1 MTRASG
7 AKTSVKFAQEVEWKH
22 AFSPEEYPLGD
33 VYGLNIRS
41 CSLGGSKNQFQS
53 ETINDKRAVV
63 GLGEGNKAVEGDIV
77 TDFLP
82 EGQEILFRHLLGKDP
97 TGCDR
102 ALVEDSSDEDYGKW
116 RLRMKGVADT
126 LQGLCVEKA
135 FTSLSEYFIFRGCRI
150 NTMTLNLIQEGF
162 HDITWNFIGT
172 SEEIKGTPE
181 FDPTAHPASYCTDN
195 GYTGYQAV
203 IQIMKPA
210 YVDENGNTVAAD
222 SNWVTLG
229 NITTGNIT
237 ITNNTETDGYVLG
250 SDERASAEHGT
261 RQCTGSW
268 TMFFESVELYQIFL
282 QGLECKLRFIFTSPE
297 GKIIRLIFPCVK
309 LGGDSPAIESAA
321 GINLN
326 LTFQAKYQPAI
337 DGDPYSDTDVMVEFV
352 KPVPQD
358 ATEIPQVE
366 PEPIKGT
373 IAAPTITSAVID
385 SEDNTKVLLTINAPS
400 GLSTDLSNTEF
411 LAAISWTADAEET
424 TAVDLTNIANGKI
437 TVTCSNAIVASEEI
451 VIAANALKNGG
462 VANSNAIKCL
472 TSVSA

>member
-22 AFSPEEYPLGD
+22 VFTPEEYPLGN

-97 TGCDR
+97 NGCDR
-102 ALVEDSSDEDYGKW
+102 VLVNDANDEDNGKW

-135 FTSLSEYFIFRGCRI
+135 FTSLNEYFIFRGCRI

-172 SEEIKGTPE
+172 SEEIKGSPE
-181 FDPTAHPASYCTDN
+181 FDPTAHPASYCVDN

-203 IQIMKPA
+203 IQIMRPA
-210 YVDENGNTVAAD
+210 RTDENGQAVPAD
-222 SNWVTLG
+222 SDWVTLG
-229 NITTGNIT
+229 NITNGNIT

-268 TMFFESVELYQIFL
+268 TMFFDSVDLYNIFL
-282 QGLECKLRFIFTSPE
+282 KGLECKLRFVFESPV
-297 GKIIRLIFPCVK
+297 GKIIRIIFPCVK

-326 LTFQAKYQPAI
+326 LTFQAKYQAAI
-337 DGDPYSDTDVMVEFV
+337 DGDPYSDTDVLVEFV
-352 KPVPQD
+352 KPAESGDPVD
-358 ATEIPQVE
+358 IEDE
-366 PEPIKGT
+366 PSKGT
-373 IAAPTITSAVID
+373 ISAPTIASYVID
-385 SEDNTKVLLTINAPS
+385 ATDSTKSVITLNAPS
-400 GLSTDLSNTEF
+400 GMTLGMTEADLKDAITFSATETISTMTVD
-411 LAAISWTADAEET
+411 LAAKTITLITADEIAVGEE
-424 TAVDLTNIANGKI
+424 
-437 TVTCSNAIVASEEI
+437 VTLPSGAI
-451 VIAANALKNGG
+451 KNGG
-462 VANSNAIKCL
+462 VANTSAISK
-472 TSVSA
+472 VAVAGA

>member
-7 AKTSVKFAQEVEWKH
+7 AKTSVKFAQEVLWKQP
-22 AFSPEEYPLGD
+22 FTPEEYPLGN

-102 ALVEDSSDEDYGKW
+102 ALVEDSTDEDYNKW

-126 LQGLCVEKA
+126 MQGLCVEKA
-135 FTSLSEYFIFRGCRI
+135 FTSLNEYFIFRGCRI

-181 FDPTAHPASYCTDN
+181 FDPATHAASYCTDN

-210 YVDENGNTVAAD
+210 YTDENGNTVAAD
-222 SNWVTLG
+222 SDWVTLG

-282 QGLECKLRFIFTSPE
+282 QGLECKLRFVFTSPE
-297 GKIIRLIFPCVK
+297 GKIIRLVFPCVK

-326 LTFQAKYQPAI
+326 LTFQAKYLPLV

-352 KPVPQD
+352 KPVPD
-358 ATEIPQVE
+358 GATEIPQVE
-366 PEPIKGT
+366 PEPAQGAIS
-373 IAAPTITSAVID
+373 APTIASAVID
-385 SEDNTKVLLTINAPS
+385 STDNSKVVITINAAS
-400 GLSTDLSNTEF
+400 GLTLGVDSSE
-411 LAAISWTADAEET
+411 LASAISFSET
-424 TAVDLTNIANGKI
+424 ETIVSAVADLTAKTI
-437 TVTCSNAIVASEEI
+437 TVTCSDELVPTSESVI
-451 VIAANALKNGG
+451 IAAGTLKNGG
-462 VANSNAIKCL
+462 VANASSISKPL
-472 TSVSA
+472 SA

>member
-22 AFSPEEYPLGD
+22 PFTPEEYPLGN

-97 TGCDR
+97 SGLDR
-102 ALVEDSSDEDYGKW
+102 ALVETVGDEDYGKW

-135 FTSLSEYFIFRGCRI
+135 FTSLDRYFIFRGCRI

-172 SEEIKGTPE
+172 SEEIKSVPE
-181 FDPTAHPASYCTDN
+181 FDPTAHPASYCNDN
-195 GYTGYQAV
+195 GYTGYQAK
-203 IQIMKPA
+203 IEIMRPA
-210 YVDENGNTVAAD
+210 RTDETGTAQPAD
-222 SNWVTLG
+222 STWQTLG
-229 NITTGNIT
+229 NVTTGNIT

-268 TMFFESVELYQIFL
+268 TMFFESVDLYNIFL
-282 QGLECKLRFIFTSPE
+282 KGLECKLRFVFESPV
-297 GKIIRLIFPCVK
+297 GKIIRIVFPCVK

-337 DGDPYSDTDVMVEFV
+337 DGDPYSDTDVVVEFV
-352 KPVPQD
+352 KPAETGDPVD
-358 ATEIPQVE
+358 VE
-366 PEPIKGT
+366 PEPSKGT
-373 IAAPTITSAVID
+373 ISAPTIASAVID
-385 SEDNTKVLLTINAPS
+385 SEDNTKVLVTINAPS
-400 GLSTDLSNTEF
+400 GLSLGDGITDADGLKAAITFSETETISSLTYD
-411 LAAISWTADAEET
+411 LAAKTIS
-424 TAVDLTNIANGKI
+424 I
-437 TVTCSNAIVASEEI
+437 TCSDELVATETVI
-451 VIAANALKNGG
+451 IAANALKNGG
-462 VANSNAIKCL
+462 VANSSSMSKAM
-472 TSVSA
+472 TAA

>member
-22 AFSPEEYPLGD
+22 PFTPEEYPLGN

-53 ETINDKRAVV
+53 ETINDRRAVV

-82 EGQEILFRHLLGKDP
+82 EGQEVLFRHLLGKDP
-97 TGCDR
+97 NGLTKE
-102 ALVEDSSDEDYGKW
+102 LVDDANDEDNGKW

-126 LQGLCVEKA
+126 MQGLCVEKA
-135 FTSLSEYFIFRGCRI
+135 FTSLDRYFIFRGCRI

-172 SEEIKGTPE
+172 SEEIKDVAE
-181 FDPTAHPASYCTDN
+181 FAGKTASYCNDN
-195 GYTGYQAV
+195 GYTGYQAI
-203 IQIMKPA
+203 IQIKRPERT
-210 YVDENGNTVAAD
+210 DETGTHQDAD
-222 SNWVTLG
+222 TNWVTLG
-229 NITTGNIT
+229 NITNGNIT

-268 TMFFESVELYQIFL
+268 TMFFDSVDLYNIFL
-282 QGLECKLRFIFTSPE
+282 QGLECKLRFVFNSPI
-297 GKIIRLIFPCVK
+297 GKIIRITFPCVK

-326 LTFQAKYQPAI
+326 LTFQAKYLEEVP
-337 DGDPYSDTDVMVEFV
+337 GDPYSGSDVFVEFI
-352 KPVPQD
+352 KDPVSGKQPSS
-358 ATEIPQVE
+358 ENVE
-366 PEPIKGT
+366 EEPSKGT
-373 IAAPTITSAVID
+373 IAAPTIASYVID
-385 SEDNTKVLLTINAPS
+385 ATDSTKSVITLNAPS
-400 GLSTDLSNTEF
+400 GMTLGMTESDLKDAITFSATETISTMTVD
-411 LAAISWTADAEET
+411 LAAKTITLITADEIAVGEE
-424 TAVDLTNIANGKI
+424 
-437 TVTCSNAIVASEEI
+437 VTLPAGSI
-451 VIAANALKNGG
+451 KNGG
-462 VANSNAIKCL
+462 VANSSAISKVAVAG
-472 TSVSA
+472 S

>member
-7 AKTSVKFAQEVEWKH
+7 AKTSVKFAQEVEWKQP
-22 AFSPEEYPLGD
+22 FTPEEYPLGN

-82 EGQEILFRHLLGKDP
+82 EGQEVLFRHLLGKDP
-97 TGCDR
+97 SGLDR
-102 ALVEDSSDEDYGKW
+102 ALVETVGDEDYGKW

-135 FTSLSEYFIFRGCRI
+135 FTSLERYFIFRGCRI

-172 SEEIKGTPE
+172 SEEIKSVPE
-181 FDPTAHPASYCTDN
+181 FDPTAHPASYCNDN
-195 GYTGYQAV
+195 GYTGYQAK
-203 IQIMKPA
+203 IEIMRPA
-210 YVDENGNTVAAD
+210 RTDETGTAQPAD
-222 SNWVTLG
+222 TEWVTLG
-229 NITTGNIT
+229 NVTTGNIT

-268 TMFFESVELYQIFL
+268 TMFFESVDLYNIFL
-282 QGLECKLRFIFTSPE
+282 KGLECKLRFVFESPE
-297 GKIIRLIFPCVK
+297 GKIIRIVFPCVK

-337 DGDPYSDTDVMVEFV
+337 DGDPYSDTDVVVEFV
-352 KPVPQD
+352 KDPVTGEDPVD
-358 ATEIPQVE
+358 VE
-366 PEPIKGT
+366 PEPSKGS
-373 IAAPTITSAVID
+373 ISAPTITSAVVD

-400 GLSTDLSNTEF
+400 GLTTDLTNEQF
-411 LAAISWTADAEET
+411 LAAISWTGTAETT
-424 TAVDLTNIANGKI
+424 TAVDLTNLANNKI
-437 TVTCSNAIVASEEI
+437 TVTCEDTVVASEEI

-462 VANSNAIKCL
+462 VANSTAIKCV
-472 TSVSA
+472 TTTV

>member
-22 AFSPEEYPLGD
+22 VFTPEEYPLGN

-97 TGCDR
+97 DGCDR
-102 ALVEDSSDEDYGKW
+102 VLVNDANDEDNGKW

-135 FTSLSEYFIFRGCRI
+135 FTSLNEYFIFRGCRI

-172 SEEIKGTPE
+172 SEEIKGSPE

-203 IQIMKPA
+203 IQIMRPA
-210 YVDENGNTVAAD
+210 RTDENGQAVAAD
-222 SNWVTLG
+222 EDWVTLG
-229 NITTGNIT
+229 NITNGNIT

-268 TMFFESVELYQIFL
+268 TMFFDSVDLYNIFL
-282 QGLECKLRFIFTSPE
+282 KGLECKLRFVFESPV
-297 GKIIRLIFPCVK
+297 GKIIRIIFPCVK

-326 LTFQAKYQPAI
+326 LTFQAKYQGAI
-337 DGDPYSDTDVMVEFV
+337 DNDPYSDTDVLVEFV
-352 KPVPQD
+352 KPAESGDPVD
-358 ATEIPQVE
+358 IEEE
-366 PEPIKGT
+366 PSKGT
-373 IAAPTITSAVID
+373 IATPTIASYVID
-385 SEDNTKVLLTINAPS
+385 ATDSTKSVITINAPS
-400 GLSTDLSNTEF
+400 GMTLGMTEADLKS
-411 LAAISWTADAEET
+411 AITFS
-424 TAVDLTNIANGKI
+424 
-437 TVTCSNAIVASEEI
+437 ASEEI
-451 VIAANALKNGG
+451 STMTVDLAAKTITLITVDEIAVGEEVTLPSGAIKNGG
-462 VANSNAIKCL
+462 VANSAAISKVAVAG
-472 TSVSA
+472 S

>member
-22 AFSPEEYPLGD
+22 PFTPEEFPLGN

-53 ETINDKRAVV
+53 ETINDRRAVV

-82 EGQEILFRHLLGKDP
+82 EGQEVLFRHLLGKDP
-97 TGCDR
+97 DGLTKI
-102 ALVEDSSDEDYGKW
+102 LVQDASDEDNGKW

-126 LQGLCVEKA
+126 MQGLCVEKA
-135 FTSLSEYFIFRGCRI
+135 FTSLDRYFIFRGCRI

-172 SEEIKGTPE
+172 SEEIKAEAE
-181 FDPTAHPASYCTDN
+181 FAGKTASYCNDN

-203 IQIMKPA
+203 IQIKRPTRIDETGVEQPA
-210 YVDENGNTVAAD
+210 DTQ
-222 SNWVTLG
+222 WVTLG
-229 NITTGNIT
+229 NITNGNIT

-268 TMFFESVELYQIFL
+268 TMFFESVDLYNIFL
-282 QGLECKLRFIFTSPE
+282 KGLECKLRFVFKSPI
-297 GKIIRLIFPCVK
+297 GKTIRITFPCVK

-326 LTFQAKYQPAI
+326 LTFQAKYLETVE
-337 DGDPYSDTDVMVEFV
+337 GDPYSGSDVFVEFI
-352 KPVPQD
+352 KDPVGGEDPSS
-358 ATEIPQVE
+358 ENVE
-366 PEPIKGT
+366 QEPSKGT
-373 IAAPTITSAVID
+373 ISAPTIASYVID
-385 SEDNTKVLLTINAPS
+385 SVDSTKSVITINAPS
-400 GLSTDLSNTEF
+400 GMSLGMSEEELKNAITFSASETISSMTVD
-411 LAAISWTADAEET
+411 LAAKTITLITADEIAVGEE
-424 TAVDLTNIANGKI
+424 VVLPVGSI
-437 TVTCSNAIVASEEI
+437 
-451 VIAANALKNGG
+451 KNGG
-462 VANSNAIKCL
+462 VANSSTISKVA
-472 TSVSA
+472 TASA

>member
-22 AFSPEEYPLGD
+22 VFTPEEYPLGN

-97 TGCDR
+97 NGCDR
-102 ALVEDSSDEDYGKW
+102 VLVNDANDEDNGKW

-135 FTSLSEYFIFRGCRI
+135 FTSLNEYFIFRGCRI

-172 SEEIKGTPE
+172 SEEIKGSPE
-181 FDPTAHPASYCTDN
+181 FDPTAHPASYCVDN

-203 IQIMKPA
+203 IQIMRPA
-210 YVDENGNTVAAD
+210 RTDENGQAVPAD
-222 SNWVTLG
+222 SDWVTLG
-229 NITTGNIT
+229 NITNGNIT

-268 TMFFESVELYQIFL
+268 TMFFDSVDLYNIFL
-282 QGLECKLRFIFTSPE
+282 KGLECKLRFVFESPV
-297 GKIIRLIFPCVK
+297 GKIIRIIFPCVK

-326 LTFQAKYQPAI
+326 LTFQAKYQAAI
-337 DGDPYSDTDVMVEFV
+337 DGDPYSDTDVLVEFV
-352 KPVPQD
+352 KPAESGDPVD
-358 ATEIPQVE
+358 IEDE
-366 PEPIKGT
+366 PSKGT
-373 IAAPTITSAVID
+373 ISAPTIASAVID
-385 SEDNTKVLLTINAPS
+385 SEDNTKVVITIKAAS
-400 GLSTDLSNTEF
+400 GLTLGVDSSE
-411 LAAISWTADAEET
+411 LASAISFSET
-424 TAVDLTNIANGKI
+424 ETIVSAVADLTAKTI
-437 TVTCSNAIVASEEI
+437 TVTCSDELVPTSESVI
-451 VIAANALKNGG
+451 IAAGALKNGG
-462 VANSNAIKCL
+462 VANASSISKPL
-472 TSVSA
+472 SA

>member
-22 AFSPEEYPLGD
+22 VFTPEDYPLRN

-97 TGCDR
+97 EGCDR
-102 ALVEDSSDEDYGKW
+102 KVVDDSSDEDYGKW

-126 LQGLCVEKA
+126 MQGLCVEKA
-135 FTSLSEYFIFRGCRI
+135 FTSLNEYFIFRGCRI

-181 FDPTAHPASYCTDN
+181 FDPTAHPASYCVDN

-203 IQIMKPA
+203 IQIMRPA
-210 YVDENGNTVAAD
+210 RTDENGQAVPAD
-222 SNWVTLG
+222 SDWVTLG
-229 NITTGNIT
+229 NITNGNIT

-268 TMFFESVELYQIFL
+268 TMFFDSVDLYNIFL
-282 QGLECKLRFIFTSPE
+282 KGLECKLRFVFESPV
-297 GKIIRLIFPCVK
+297 GKIIRIIFPCVK

-326 LTFQAKYQPAI
+326 LTFQAKYQAAI
-337 DGDPYSDTDVMVEFV
+337 DGDPYSDTDVLVEFV
-352 KPVPQD
+352 KPAESGDPVD
-358 ATEIPQVE
+358 IEDEITVR
-366 PEPIKGT
+366 PIS
-373 IAAPTITSAVID
+373 APTIASYVID
-385 SEDNTKVLLTINAPS
+385 ATDSTKSVITINAPS
-400 GLSTDLSNTEF
+400 GMTLGMTEADLKDAITFSATETISTMTVD
-411 LAAISWTADAEET
+411 LAAKTITLITADEIAVGEE
-424 TAVDLTNIANGKI
+424 
-437 TVTCSNAIVASEEI
+437 VTLPSGAI
-451 VIAANALKNGG
+451 KNGG
-462 VANSNAIKCL
+462 VANTSAISK
-472 TSVSA
+472 VAVAGA

>member
-22 AFSPEEYPLGD
+22 PFTPEEYPLGN

-53 ETINDKRAVV
+53 ETINDRRAVV

-82 EGQEILFRHLLGKDP
+82 EGQEVLFRHLLGKDP
-97 TGCDR
+97 DGLEKV
-102 ALVEDSSDEDYGKW
+102 LVDDASDEDNGKW

-126 LQGLCVEKA
+126 MQGLCVEKA
-135 FTSLSEYFIFRGCRI
+135 FTSLDRYFIFRGCRI

-172 SEEIKGTPE
+172 SEEIKDVAE
-181 FDPTAHPASYCTDN
+181 FAGKTASYCNDN

-203 IQIMKPA
+203 IQIKRPA
-210 YVDENGNTVAAD
+210 RTDETGTAQPAD
-222 SNWVTLG
+222 TDWVTLG
-229 NITTGNIT
+229 NITNGNIT

-268 TMFFESVELYQIFL
+268 TMFFDSVDLYNIFL
-282 QGLECKLRFIFTSPE
+282 QGLECKLRFVFNSPI
-297 GKIIRLIFPCVK
+297 GKIIRITFPCVK

-326 LTFQAKYQPAI
+326 LTFQAKYLEAV
-337 DGDPYSDTDVMVEFV
+337 DGDPYSGSDVFVEFI
-352 KPVPQD
+352 KDPVSGEQPSS
-358 ATEIPQVE
+358 ENVE
-366 PEPIKGT
+366 EEPSKGT
-373 IAAPTITSAVID
+373 IAAPTIASYVID
-385 SEDNTKVLLTINAPS
+385 ATDSTKSVITLNAPS
-400 GLSTDLSNTEF
+400 GMTLGMTEADLKDAITFSATETISTMTVD
-411 LAAISWTADAEET
+411 LAAKTITLITADEIAVGEE
-424 TAVDLTNIANGKI
+424 
-437 TVTCSNAIVASEEI
+437 VTLPAGSI
-451 VIAANALKNGG
+451 KNGG
-462 VANSNAIKCL
+462 VANSSAISKVAVAG
-472 TSVSA
+472 S

>member
-7 AKTSVKFAQEVEWKH
+7 AKTRVKFAQEVEWKH
-22 AFSPEEYPLGD
+22 PFTPEEYPLGD

-82 EGQEILFRHLLGKDP
+82 EGQEILFRHLLGKDT

-102 ALVEDSSDEDYGKW
+102 VLVDDSSDEDYNKW

-135 FTSLSEYFIFRGCRI
+135 FTSLNEYFIFRGCRI

-172 SEEIKGTPE
+172 SEEIKGSPE

-210 YVDENGNTVAAD
+210 YTDENGNIVAAD
-222 SNWVTLG
+222 SDWVTLG
-229 NITTGNIT
+229 NVTTGNIT

-282 QGLECKLRFIFTSPE
+282 QGLECKLRFVFTSPT
-297 GKIIRLIFPCVK
+297 GKIIRMIFPCVK

-352 KPVPQD
+352 KPVPQG

-366 PEPIKGT
+366 PEPTKGS
-373 IAAPTITSAVID
+373 ISAPTIASAVID
-385 SEDNTKVLLTINAPS
+385 SEDNTKVLVTINAPS
-400 GLSTDLSNTEF
+400 GLSLGDGITDADGLKSAITFSETET
-411 LAAISWTADAEET
+411 ISSLTY
-424 TAVDLTNIANGKI
+424 DLTAKTISI
-437 TVTCSNAIVASEEI
+437 TCSNELVATETVI
-451 VIAANALKNGG
+451 IAANALKNGG
-462 VANSNAIKCL
+462 VANSSSMSKAM
-472 TSVSA
+472 TAA